1 MSADQ
6 SFRRQ
11 VSKWT
16 LIAIVMLL
24 AAASAAWIRR
34 SPAPQA
40 SVAGADKLAASIF
53 SYEGQEFVRTSTTLV
68 TEAGKSAA
76 NTKLEHSSPAYEAL
90 RAGHSYSGDVTVFGK
105 RYHAHYAPLTAS
117 DGSLTGALF
126 VGGDLVLNADRT
138 R

>member
-76 NTKLEHSSPAYEAL
+76 NTKLEGLWHACPAAWSCW
-90 RAGHSYSGDVTVFGK
+90 RRRSGCSRYWPPGWRVVTRLG
-105 RYHAHYAPLTAS
+105 
-117 DGSLTGALF
+117 
-126 VGGDLVLNADRT
+126 
-138 R
+138 